1 MNLTGEITQ
10 PGQSKFHRIRL
21 DPYRSYMIEAIG
33 RVGEDML
40 GVEEHPNLTL
50 TNPDIPAIWNARAT
64 SKWTKYGD
72 RNDGDQPKNVIR
84 RFLDSSYR
92 TYKVEVNA
100 GNNGT
105 GTYQLK
111 IRVNN
116 ICRLD
121 ENDNAHYQWAG
132 GPLGYPKGSDLP
144 AGIGGRQ
151 VLLTG
156 TDWGN
161 NNVTRPE
168 MHHVL
173 GDNWSSDR
181 DEDWIG
187 VDLEDGELYT
197 VRLRTKN
204 NLPERLQAT
213 GLKILGIYD
222 SNGNPISGTAS
233 AGAAGKK
240 VFVTDWTAPST
251 GRFHIAVGSE
261 GNDRTGM
268 YWLSI
273 IKDATN

>member
-1 MNLTGEITQ
+1 MRSPN
-10 PGQSKFHRIRL
+10 PARAKFHNIRL

-33 RVGEDML
+33 QNGQDML

-50 TNPDIPAIWNARAT
+50 SNPDIPAIWNAKAT

-72 RNDGDQPKNVIR
+72 RNDGDQAKNVIR
-84 RFLDSSYR
+84 RFLDSDYR

-111 IRVNN
+111 VRVNN

-132 GPLGYPKGSDLP
+132 GPLGYPAGSDLP

-173 GDNWSSDR
+173 GDNWDSNR

-187 VDLEDGELYT
+187 VDLEGGELYT
-197 VRLRTKN
+197 VRLQDQDQPAREASGHRAEDTRHEGRKRQRHRRHCQHRIHRN
-204 NLPERLQAT
+204 DGLPHQLRGAQHPA
-213 GLKILGIYD
+213 
-222 SNGNPISGTAS
+222 AS
-233 AGAAGKK
+233 
-240 VFVTDWTAPST
+240 TSP
-251 GRFHIAVGSE
+251 
-261 GNDRTGM
+261 
-268 YWLSI
+268 
-273 IKDATN
+273 

>member
-1 MNLTGEITQ
+1 MTET
-10 PGQSKFHRIRL
+10 
-21 DPYRSYMIEAIG
+21 
-33 RVGEDML
+33 
-40 GVEEHPNLTL
+40 T
-50 TNPDIPAIWNARAT
+50 AT
-64 SKWTKYGD
+64 K
-72 RNDGDQPKNVIR
+72 PKNVIR

-92 TYKVEVNA
+92 TYKVEVNS

-111 IRVNN
+111 VRVNN

-173 GDNWSSDR
+173 GDNWDSNR

-204 NLPERLQAT
+204 SLPET
-213 GLKILGIYD
+213 GYR
-222 SNGNPISGTAS
+222 PR
-233 AGAAGKK
+233 
-240 VFVTDWTAPST
+240 V
-251 GRFHIAVGSE
+251 
-261 GNDRTGM
+261 
-268 YWLSI
+268 
-273 IKDATN
+273 